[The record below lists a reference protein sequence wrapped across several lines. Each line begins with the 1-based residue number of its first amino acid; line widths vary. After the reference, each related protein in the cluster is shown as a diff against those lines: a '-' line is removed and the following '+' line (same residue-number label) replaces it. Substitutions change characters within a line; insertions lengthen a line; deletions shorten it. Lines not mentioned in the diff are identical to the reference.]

1 MLLDNENQNLKVH
14 EWIAKY
20 TEEGNLNIVTGY
32 FTVGALAYL
41 SRTVNEKIKHYRFVL
56 GDIVNV
62 DAVKDRTLDLIN
74 ENIIEEL
81 HKRWSNLA
89 SEIVKRMNSFAEK
102 SPDIL
107 KPILESK

>member
-41 SRTVNEKIKHYRFVL
+41 SRTVNKKIKNYRFVL
-56 GDIVNV
+56 GGIVNV
-62 DAVKDRTLDLIN
+62 DAVKDRALDLIN
-74 ENIIEEL
+74 ENVTVEAAL
-81 HKRWSNLA
+81 RLDKLA
-89 SEIVKRMNSFAEK
+89 QEAVKF
-102 SPDIL
+102 L
-107 KPILESK
+107 KQDKV

>member
-41 SRTVNEKIKHYRFVL
+41 SRTVNRK
-56 GDIVNV
+56 N
-62 DAVKDRTLDLIN
+62 T
-74 ENIIEEL
+74 NIIVL
-81 HKRWSNLA
+81 CLV
-89 SEIVKRMNSFAEK
+89 I
-102 SPDIL
+102 
-107 KPILESK
+107 